1 MKHVLIFWLACV
13 LGFLGCDRGPTFE
26 ITKTKAEA
34 GDSEAQNDLGRMYF
48 FGAGVKQDN
57 IAAYAWTSL
66 AETNGHAKARQNKG
80 NIARKMTPAQIVE
93 AKELFQKFQKLYDG
107 NGTAPS
113 E

>member
-1 MKHVLIFWLACV
+1 MNLKPAFIALLTFCV
-13 LGFLGCDRGPTFE
+13 WMCGCGPSLSRLQ
-26 ITKTKAEA
+26 TKAEA
-34 GDSEAQNDLGRMYF
+34 GDSEAQNNLGRMYF
-48 FGAGVKQDN
+48 FGAGVGQDN

>member
-1 MKHVLIFWLACV
+1 MKHIFIFWLACG

-34 GDSEAQNDLGRMYF
+34 GDVQAQNNLGQTYF
-48 FGAGVKQDN
+48 FGAGVGQDN

-66 AETNGHAKARQNKG
+66 AETNGYAKARQNNG
-80 NIARKMTPAQIVE
+80 NIAKEMTLPQIVE
-93 AKELFQKFQKLYDG
+93 AKELFQKLQKQFDG